1 MKLTDEIVTR
11 RIPCVKCGCT
21 CRYRKRRKSKY
32 SENPYKNKD
41 WLIKHYS
48 NSKKSIHALAK
59 DINIPYP
66 TLRSWIILFDIPI
79 SWDPDRQYRTTRSR
93 PRKAY
98 YITGGG
104 YKVTK
109 IKGKLIY
116 EHRAVMEK
124 YLGRTLLPGEI
135 VHHKNRDKLDNRI
148 ENLKLCL
155 SVAEHAKEHSEDH
168 RHPKLYLTDKE
179 LRDVRKKNNFQYKDF
194 YTS

>member
-79 SWDPDRQYRTTRSR
+79 S
-93 PRKAY
+93 
-98 YITGGG
+98 
-104 YKVTK
+104 
-109 IKGKLIY
+109 
-116 EHRAVMEK
+116 
-124 YLGRTLLPGEI
+124 
-135 VHHKNRDKLDNRI
+135 
-148 ENLKLCL
+148 
-155 SVAEHAKEHSEDH
+155 
-168 RHPKLYLTDKE
+168 KE